1 MNTVAVNGTLRTE
14 TGKKATKV
22 VRRSGQ
28 VPGVIYGGEENVHF
42 SAETLDFRD
51 LVYTP
56 NFNLADITI
65 DGKVYQCI
73 LKSASFHPVTDDL
86 EHLDFLLLVPGR
98 TVKVDLPVR
107 FRGASPGVK
116 AGGKIVQKLRKV
128 TVKTTPEALVDAL
141 YTDISELELGH
152 STRVRDIE
160 LPDGMQLMNP
170 APIPVATIEIP
181 RALKSAAAQKDAEDQ
196 EAD

>member
-22 VRRSGQ
+22 IRRSGQ

-107 FRGASPGVK
+107 FRSASPGVK

>member
-22 VRRSGQ
+22 IRRSGQ

-86 EHLDFLLLVPGR
+86 EHLDFLL
-98 TVKVDLPVR
+98 
-107 FRGASPGVK
+107 
-116 AGGKIVQKLRKV
+116 
-128 TVKTTPEALVDAL
+128 
-141 YTDISELELGH
+141 
-152 STRVRDIE
+152 
-160 LPDGMQLMNP
+160 
-170 APIPVATIEIP
+170 
-181 RALKSAAAQKDAEDQ
+181 
-196 EAD
+196 